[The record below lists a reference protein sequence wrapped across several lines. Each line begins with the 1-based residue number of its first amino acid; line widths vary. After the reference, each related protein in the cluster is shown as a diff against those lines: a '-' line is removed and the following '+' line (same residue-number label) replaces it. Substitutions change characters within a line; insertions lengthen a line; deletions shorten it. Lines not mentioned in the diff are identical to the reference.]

1 MFWDHLGFFFPVVV
15 LCCGL
20 RIMARPMRWGVEAFL
35 PIAMWVSPLE
45 IRFFSPSQLW
55 DDWSPCWPPI
65 LVWPTIT
72 KYHRLGG
79 SNNLFLFL
87 TVQESRESKFRAPQI
102 WCLART
108 LFWFMDSQPLVVF
121 SHGAERELQSSLLIR
136 TLTTAWGAP
145 PLRLH
150 LNRIKLLKGIICWYN
165 LSRD

>member
-1 MFWDHLGFFFPVVV
+1 MFWDHLGFFFWLFCALVLESWQDPWGEELRLSCQWPCEWVLLKLDSSAPVK
-15 LCCGL
+15 
-20 RIMARPMRWGVEAFL
+20 
-35 PIAMWVSPLE
+35 
-45 IRFFSPSQLW
+45 LW

-65 LVWPTIT
+65 LVRPTIT

-87 TVQESRESKFRAPQI
+87 TVQESRESKFRALQI

-145 PLRLH
+145 PPRLH
-150 LNRIKLLKGIICWYN
+150 LSLIKLLKGIISWYN